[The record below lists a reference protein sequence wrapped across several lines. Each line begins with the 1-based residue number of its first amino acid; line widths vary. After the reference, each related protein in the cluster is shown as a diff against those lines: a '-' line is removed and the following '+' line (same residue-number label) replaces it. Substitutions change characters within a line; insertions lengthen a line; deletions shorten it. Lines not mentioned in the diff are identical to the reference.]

1 MGDLAKQILTRPIQL
16 ADQVVKAGDEATI
29 NKQECAE
36 IKSKTEKLAA
46 LLRQA
51 ARASSDLYERPT
63 RRIIDDTENVLEKAL
78 TMVQRCRDDG
88 YIMRLFNIIPA
99 AAFRKMISQLE
110 NSVGDVS
117 WLLRVSTPAGNED
130 DEGFGYLGLPP
141 IAANEPILCLIWEQI
156 AVLMTGSPEDKSDAA
171 ASLAS
176 LARDNDRY
184 VKLIVEEGGVNPLLK
199 LVKEGK
205 IDGQENAARTIG
217 LLGRDP
223 ESVEHMIQLGVC
235 SSLANI
241 LKEGSMKVQAVV
253 AWAVSELVSGNHAK
267 CQELFAQN
275 NVIRLLVSHLAFE
288 TVQEHSKYA
297 VVAGRATSMHHAVVM
312 AANKIST
319 SRDNLPA
326 LNEDDDDNQIGVSN
340 PMSNQMHS
348 IVATTMA
355 MKAVGSGSGSTRRFV
370 TGEDERSPEK
380 LPEKSY
386 SLNSQSGIGIGK
398 PYSTAHQSRNASVS
412 RGRELEDP
420 VTKTYMKAMAAR
432 ALWKLA
438 VGNAS
443 ICRVITESRALLCF
457 AVLLEKGDAET
468 KYNTAMAIMEITA
481 VAEENSDLR
490 RSAFR
495 RTSPACKA
503 VVDQLFRIVENADAG
518 SDLLI
523 PCLRSIGN
531 LARTF
536 KSAETQMIVPLI
548 KLLDDGEP
556 DLAAEA
562 AIALAKF
569 ATEDNFLGK
578 DHSRTIIN
586 GGGTKPLVQLA
597 YFGEIG
603 AQIPAMVL
611 LSYVAMN
618 VPDSEVL
625 ANDEVLMVLEWAS
638 KQTNV
643 TEDEDMEALLYE
655 AKSRLELYQSRG
667 TRGFHV

>member
-1 MGDLAKQILTRPIQL
+1 MGDHLAKQLLSRPIQL

-29 NKQECAE
+29 NKQECAD

-51 ARASSDLYERPT
+51 ARVSSDLYERPT
-63 RRIIDDTENVLEKAL
+63 RRIIDEIENVLEKAL

-117 WLLRVSTPAGNED
+117 WLLRVSTPASNDD
-130 DEGFGYLGLPP
+130 DEGVGYLGLPP

-199 LVKEGK
+199 LLKEGK
-205 IDGQENAARTIG
+205 IDGQENAARAIG
-217 LLGRDP
+217 LLGHDP
-223 ESVEHMIQLGVC
+223 ESVEQMIQLGVC
-235 SSLANI
+235 SVLSSI
-241 LKEGSMKVQAVV
+241 LKEGSMRVQAVV
-253 AWAVSELVSGNHAK
+253 AWAVSELVDGNHAK

-312 AANKIST
+312 ASKIS
-319 SRDNLPA
+319 SKDNLPA
-326 LNEDDDDNQIGVSN
+326 VNEDDDTNPMGISN
-340 PMSNQMHS
+340 PMPNPMTNQMHS
-348 IVATTMA
+348 IVTTTMA
-355 MKAVGSGSGSTRRFV
+355 MKAVGSGSGSNKFV
-370 TGEDERSPEK
+370 TGENEISPGK
-380 LPEKSY
+380 LPDKSY
-386 SLNSQSGIGIGK
+386 SLNSQIKS
-398 PYSTAHQSRNASVS
+398 YSMLHQSRNASVT

-457 AVLLEKGDAET
+457 AALLDKGDEET

-495 RTSPACKA
+495 RTSPACKM

-523 PCLRSIGN
+523 PCVRSIGN

-536 KSAETQMIVPLI
+536 KSAETHMIEPLV
-548 KLLDDGEP
+548 KLLENGEP
-556 DLAAEA
+556 DLVAEA
-562 AIALAKF
+562 ANALAKF

-578 DHSRTIIN
+578 DHSKTIIDA
-586 GGGTKPLVQLA
+586 GGSNLLVQLA
-597 YFGEIG
+597 YFGENG
-603 AQIPAMVL
+603 VQIPAMVL

-618 VPDSEVL
+618 VPDSEQF
-625 ANDEVLMVLEWAS
+625 ANDEVLSVLEWAS

-667 TRGFHV
+667 SRGFHL

>member
-1 MGDLAKQILTRPIQL
+1 MGDLAKQILSRPIQL

-29 NKQECAE
+29 NKQECAD

-63 RRIIDDTENVLEKAL
+63 RRILDDTENVLEKAL

-117 WLLRVSTPAGNED
+117 WLLRVSTPAGNDD

-235 SSLANI
+235 SVLSSI

-312 AANKIST
+312 ASKIS
-319 SRDNLPA
+319 SSKENLPA
-326 LNEDDDDNQIGVSN
+326 LNEEEDDDNHIGVSS
-340 PMSNQMHS
+340 PMTNQMHS

-355 MKAVGSGSGSTRRFV
+355 MKAVGSGSKSNLSSRFV
-370 TGEDERSPEK
+370 TGDDDKPPEK
-380 LPEKSY
+380 IPEKSY
-386 SLNSQSGIGIGK
+386 SMSSQIKAYGSI
-398 PYSTAHQSRNASVS
+398 AHQSRNASVT

-438 VGNAS
+438 VGNSS

-457 AVLLEKGDAET
+457 AVLLDKGDEET

-481 VAEENSDLR
+481 VAEENADLR

-523 PCLRSIGN
+523 PCVRSIGN

-536 KSAETQMIVPLI
+536 KSAETHMIVPLV

-556 DLAAEA
+556 DLAAEV

-578 DHSRTIIN
+578 EHSRTIIEA
-586 GGGTKPLVQLA
+586 GGSKLLVQLA
-597 YFGEIG
+597 YFGENG

-618 VPDSEVL
+618 VPDSEQL
-625 ANDEVLMVLEWAS
+625 AKDEVLTVLEWSS
-638 KQTNV
+638 KQANV
-643 TEDEDMEALLYE
+643 LEDEDMEALLYE

-667 TRGFHV
+667 SRGFHL

>member
-1 MGDLAKQILTRPIQL
+1 MDDLAKQILTRPIQL

-63 RRIIDDTENVLEKAL
+63 RRIIDDTESVLQKAL

-117 WLLRVSTPAGNED
+117 WLLRVSTPAGNDE
-130 DEGFGYLGLPP
+130 DEGVGYLGLPP

-156 AVLMTGSPEDKSDAA
+156 AVLMTGSPDDKADAA

-176 LARDNDRY
+176 LAKDNPRY

-223 ESVEHMIQLGVC
+223 ESVEQMIQAGVC
-235 SSLANI
+235 SVLANI
-241 LKEGSMKVQAVV
+241 LKEGSMRVQAVV
-253 AWAVSELVSGNHAK
+253 AWAVSELVDGNNHAK

-312 AANKIST
+312 ASKT
-319 SRDNLPA
+319 SSLPA
-326 LNEDDDDNQIGVSN
+326 LREEEDNEMN
-340 PMSNQMHS
+340 PLPNQMHS
-348 IVATTMA
+348 IIKTTMA
-355 MKAVGSGSGSTRRFV
+355 MKSAKSFIG
-370 TGEDERSPEK
+370 DEPPPPSPGK
-380 LPEKSY
+380 PPEKSY
-386 SLNSQSGIGIGK
+386 SGISK
-398 PYSTAHQSRNASVS
+398 PFSAAHQSRNASVT

-420 VTKTYMKAMAAR
+420 TTKAYMKAMAAR

-438 VGNAS
+438 VGNAT

-457 AVLLEKGDAET
+457 AVLLENGDEET
-468 KYNTAMAIMEITA
+468 RYNTAMAIMEITA
-481 VAEENSDLR
+481 VAEENADLR

-523 PCLRSIGN
+523 PCVRSIGN

-536 KSAETQMIVPLI
+536 KSAETGMIVPLV

-556 DLAAEA
+556 ELAAEVA
-562 AIALAKF
+562 VAMAKF
-569 ATEDNFLGK
+569 ATGDNFLGK
-578 DHSRTIIN
+578 EHSRTIIDA
-586 GGGTKPLVQLA
+586 GGSKLLVQLA
-597 YFGEIG
+597 YFGDNG
-603 AQIPAMVL
+603 AQIPALVL

-618 VPDSEVL
+618 VPDSEQL
-625 ANDEVLMVLEWAS
+625 AKDEVLTVLEWAS
-638 KQTNV
+638 KQGSV
-643 TEDEDMEALLYE
+643 TEEEDMEHLLYE

-667 TRGFHV
+667 ARGFHV

>member
-1 MGDLAKQILTRPIQL
+1 MDDLAKQILTRPIQL

-63 RRIIDDTENVLEKAL
+63 RRIIDDTENVLQKAL

-117 WLLRVSTPAGNED
+117 WLLRVSTPAGNDD
-130 DEGFGYLGLPP
+130 DEGVGYLGLPP

-156 AVLMTGSPEDKSDAA
+156 AVLMTGSPDDKADAA

-176 LARDNDRY
+176 LAKDNPRH
-184 VKLIVEEGGVNPLLK
+184 VKLIIEEGGVNPLLK

-223 ESVEHMIQLGVC
+223 ESVEQMIQAGVC
-235 SSLANI
+235 SVLANI
-241 LKEGSMKVQAVV
+241 LKEGSMRVQAVV
-253 AWAVSELVSGNHAK
+253 AWAVSELVDGNHAK

-312 AANKIST
+312 ASKTNT
-319 SRDNLPA
+319 SSKENLLPA
-326 LNEDDDDNQIGVSN
+326 LHEEEDNEMN
-340 PMSNQMHS
+340 PLPNQMHS
-348 IVATTMA
+348 IIKTTMA
-355 MKAVGSGSGSTRRFV
+355 MKS
-370 TGEDERSPEK
+370 
-380 LPEKSY
+380 SY
-386 SLNSQSGIGIGK
+386 SGISK
-398 PYSTAHQSRNASVS
+398 PFSAAHQSRNASVT

-420 VTKTYMKAMAAR
+420 ATKAYMKAMAAR

-438 VGNAS
+438 VGNAT

-457 AVLLEKGDAET
+457 AVLLEHGDEET

-481 VAEENSDLR
+481 VAEENADLR

-495 RTSPACKA
+495 RTSSACKA

-518 SDLLI
+518 SELLI
-523 PCLRSIGN
+523 PCVKSIGN

-536 KSAETQMIVPLI
+536 KSAETHMIVPLV

-556 DLAAEA
+556 ELAAEVA
-562 AIALAKF
+562 VALGKF
-569 ATEDNFLGK
+569 TTEDNFLRK
-578 DHSRTIIN
+578 EHSKTIIDA
-586 GGGTKPLVQLA
+586 GGSKLLVQLA
-597 YFGEIG
+597 YFGENG
-603 AQIPAMVL
+603 AQIPALIL

-618 VPDSEVL
+618 VPDSEQL
-625 ANDEVLMVLEWAS
+625 AKDEVLTVLERAS
-638 KQTNV
+638 KQGNV
-643 TEDEDMEALLYE
+643 IEEEDMEHLLYE

-667 TRGFHV
+667 ARGFHV

>member
-1 MGDLAKQILTRPIQL
+1 MDDLAKQILTRPIQL

-63 RRIIDDTENVLEKAL
+63 RRIIDDTENVLQKAL

-117 WLLRVSTPAGNED
+117 WLLRVSTPAGNDD
-130 DEGFGYLGLPP
+130 DEGVGYLGLPP

-156 AVLMTGSPEDKSDAA
+156 AVLMTGSPDDKADAA

-176 LARDNDRY
+176 LAKDNPRH
-184 VKLIVEEGGVNPLLK
+184 VKLIIEEGGVNPLLK

-223 ESVEHMIQLGVC
+223 ESVEQMIQAGVC
-235 SSLANI
+235 SVLANI
-241 LKEGSMKVQAVV
+241 LKEGSMRVQAVV
-253 AWAVSELVSGNHAK
+253 AWAVSELVDGNHAK

-312 AANKIST
+312 ASKTNT
-319 SRDNLPA
+319 SSKENLLPA
-326 LNEDDDDNQIGVSN
+326 LHEEEDNEMN
-340 PMSNQMHS
+340 PLPNQMHS
-348 IVATTMA
+348 IIKTTMA
-355 MKAVGSGSGSTRRFV
+355 MKSVKSV
-370 TGEDERSPEK
+370 TGDDEKPPPPSPGK
-380 LPEKSY
+380 PPEKSY
-386 SLNSQSGIGIGK
+386 SGISK
-398 PYSTAHQSRNASVS
+398 PFSAAHQSRNASVT

-420 VTKTYMKAMAAR
+420 ATKAYMKAMAAR

-438 VGNAS
+438 VGNAT

-457 AVLLEKGDAET
+457 AVLLEHGDEET

-481 VAEENSDLR
+481 VAEENADLR

-495 RTSPACKA
+495 RTSSACKA

-518 SDLLI
+518 SELLI
-523 PCLRSIGN
+523 PCVKSIGN

-536 KSAETQMIVPLI
+536 KSAETHMIVPLV

-556 DLAAEA
+556 ELAAEVA
-562 AIALAKF
+562 VALGKF
-569 ATEDNFLGK
+569 TTEDNFLRK
-578 DHSRTIIN
+578 EHSKTIIDA
-586 GGGTKPLVQLA
+586 GGSKLLVQLA
-597 YFGEIG
+597 YFGENG
-603 AQIPAMVL
+603 AQIPALIL

-618 VPDSEVL
+618 VPDSEQL
-625 ANDEVLMVLEWAS
+625 AKDEVLTVLERAS
-638 KQTNV
+638 KQGNV
-643 TEDEDMEALLYE
+643 IEEEDMEHLLYE

-667 TRGFHV
+667 ARGFHV

>member
-1 MGDLAKQILTRPIQL
+1 MDDLAKQILTRPIQL

-63 RRIIDDTENVLEKAL
+63 RRIIDDTENVLQKAL

-88 YIMRLFNIIPA
+88 YIMRLFNMIPA

-117 WLLRVSTPAGNED
+117 WLLRVSTPAGND
-130 DEGFGYLGLPP
+130 DGEGVGYLGLPP

-156 AVLMTGSPEDKSDAA
+156 AVLMTGSPDDKADAA

-176 LARDNDRY
+176 LAKDNPRH

-199 LVKEGK
+199 LAKEGK

-217 LLGRDP
+217 LLGRVP
-223 ESVEHMIQLGVC
+223 ESVEQMIQAGVC
-235 SSLANI
+235 SVLANI
-241 LKEGSMKVQAVV
+241 LKEGSMRVQAVV
-253 AWAVSELVSGNHAK
+253 AWAVSELVDGNHAK

-312 AANKIST
+312 ASKT
-319 SRDNLPA
+319 KENLPA
-326 LNEDDDDNQIGVSN
+326 LHEEEDNEMN
-340 PMSNQMHS
+340 PLPNQMHS
-348 IVATTMA
+348 IIKTTMA
-355 MKAVGSGSGSTRRFV
+355 MKSVKSV
-370 TGEDERSPEK
+370 TLDDEKPPPPSPGK
-380 LPEKSY
+380 PPEKSY
-386 SLNSQSGIGIGK
+386 SLNSQSGVVHK
-398 PYSTAHQSRNASVS
+398 PFSALHQSRNASVT

-420 VTKTYMKAMAAR
+420 ATKAYMKAMAAR

-438 VGNAS
+438 VGNAT
-443 ICRVITESRALLCF
+443 ICRVITESRAMLCF
-457 AVLLEKGDAET
+457 AVLLENGDEET
-468 KYNTAMAIMEITA
+468 RYNTAMAIMEITA

-518 SDLLI
+518 SDLLV
-523 PCLRSIGN
+523 PCVKSIGN

-536 KSAETQMIVPLI
+536 KSAETHMIVPLV

-556 DLAAEA
+556 ELAAEVA
-562 AIALAKF
+562 LALAKF
-569 ATEDNFLGK
+569 ATGENFLGK
-578 DHSRTIIN
+578 EHSRTIIDA
-586 GGGTKPLVQLA
+586 GGSKLLVQLA
-597 YFGEIG
+597 YFGENG
-603 AQIPAMVL
+603 AQIPALVL

-618 VPDSEVL
+618 VPDSEQL
-625 ANDEVLMVLEWAS
+625 AKDEVLTVLEWAS
-638 KQTNV
+638 KQGNV
-643 TEDEDMEALLYE
+643 IEEEEDMEHLLYE

-667 TRGFHV
+667 SRGFHV

>member
-1 MGDLAKQILTRPIQL
+1 MDDLAKQILTRPIQL

-63 RRIIDDTENVLEKAL
+63 RRIIDDTENVLGKAL
-78 TMVQRCRDDG
+78 AMVQRCRDDG

-117 WLLRVSTPAGNED
+117 WLLRVSTPAGNDD

-199 LVKEGK
+199 LLKEGK
-205 IDGQENAARTIG
+205 IDGQENAARAIG

-223 ESVEHMIQLGVC
+223 ESVEQMIQAGVC
-235 SSLANI
+235 QALANI
-241 LKEGSMKVQAVV
+241 LKEGSMRVQAVV
-253 AWAVSELVSGNHAK
+253 AWAVSELVAGNHAK

-275 NVIRLLVSHLAFE
+275 NVIHLLVSHLAFE

-297 VVAGRATSMHHAVVM
+297 VVAGRATSMHHAVVL
-312 AANKIST
+312 ASKIS
-319 SRDNLPA
+319 SKESLPA
-326 LNEDDDDNQIGVSN
+326 LLEVEEENQIGISS
-340 PMSNQMHS
+340 PMGNQMHS

-355 MKAVGSGSGSTRRFV
+355 MKAVGSGSIPSGRFA
-370 TGEDERSPEK
+370 TGDDEKSPGK

-386 SLNSQSGIGIGK
+386 SLNSQSGISK
-398 PYSTAHQSRNASVS
+398 PYSTAHQSRNASVT

-432 ALWKLA
+432 ALWKLS
-438 VGNAS
+438 VGNAT

-457 AVLLEKGDAET
+457 AVLLEKGDEET
-468 KYNTAMAIMEITA
+468 MYNTAMAIMEITA
-481 VAEENSDLR
+481 VAEENSALR

-503 VVDQLFRIVENADAG
+503 VVDQLFRIVENADAE

-523 PCLRSIGN
+523 PCVRSIGN

-536 KSAETQMIVPLI
+536 KSAERHLIIPLI

-556 DLAAEA
+556 NLAAEV
-562 AIALAKF
+562 AIVLAKF

-578 DHSRTIIN
+578 DHSRTIIEA
-586 GGGTKPLVQLA
+586 GGSKLLVQLA
-597 YFGEIG
+597 YFGENG
-603 AQIPAMVL
+603 AQIPALVL

-618 VPDSEVL
+618 VPDSEQL
-625 ANDEVLMVLEWAS
+625 AKDEVLTVLEWAS
-638 KQTNV
+638 KQANV
-643 TEDEDMEALLYE
+643 TEEEDMEALLYE

>member
-1 MGDLAKQILTRPIQL
+1 MGDLAKQILSRPIQL

-29 NKQECAE
+29 NKQECAD
-36 IKSKTEKLAA
+36 IKSKTEKLSA

-78 TMVQRCRDDG
+78 AMVQRCRDDG

-117 WLLRVSTPAGNED
+117 WLLRVSTPAGNDD

-199 LVKEGK
+199 LLKEGK
-205 IDGQENAARTIG
+205 VDGQENAARTIG

-235 SSLANI
+235 SVLSSI

-312 AANKIST
+312 ASKI
-319 SRDNLPA
+319 NLPA
-326 LNEDDDDNQIGVSN
+326 VNEEEEDTSQIGN
-340 PMSNQMHS
+340 PNIMPNQMHN
-348 IVATTMA
+348 IVTTTMA
-355 MKAVGSGSGSTRRFV
+355 MKAVGSGSKSNLSSRFD
-370 TGEDERSPEK
+370 TGEDEQPPEK

-386 SLNSQSGIGIGK
+386 SLNSKIKAYS
-398 PYSTAHQSRNASVS
+398 STAHQSRNGSVT

-420 VTKTYMKAMAAR
+420 ATKTYMKAMAAR

-438 VGNAS
+438 VGNSS

-457 AVLLEKGDAET
+457 AVLLDKGDADT

-481 VAEENSDLR
+481 VAEENADLR

-503 VVDQLFRIVENADAG
+503 VVDQLFRIVENADAE

-523 PCLRSIGN
+523 PCVRSIGN

-536 KSAETQMIVPLI
+536 KSAETHMIVPLV

-556 DLAAEA
+556 DLAAEVA
-562 AIALAKF
+562 VALSKF
-569 ATEDNFLGK
+569 ATEENFLSK
-578 DHSRTIIN
+578 DHSKTIIEA
-586 GGGTKPLVQLA
+586 GGSKLLVQLA
-597 YFGEIG
+597 YFGENG
-603 AQIPAMVL
+603 AQIPALVL

-618 VPDSEVL
+618 VPDSEEL
-625 ANDEVLMVLEWAS
+625 AKDEVLTVLERAS
-638 KQTNV
+638 KQANV
-643 TEDEDMEALLYE
+643 IEDEDMEGLLYE

-667 TRGFHV
+667 SRGFHI

>member
-1 MGDLAKQILTRPIQL
+1 MDDLAKQILTRPIQL

-29 NKQECAE
+29 NKQECAD

-63 RRIIDDTENVLEKAL
+63 RRIIDDTENVLGKAL
-78 TMVQRCRDDG
+78 MMVQRCRDDG

-117 WLLRVSTPAGNED
+117 WLLRVSTPAGNDD

-199 LVKEGK
+199 LLKEGK
-205 IDGQENAARTIG
+205 IEGQENAATTIG

-223 ESVEHMIQLGVC
+223 ESVEQMIQAGVC
-235 SSLANI
+235 SVLANI
-241 LKEGSMKVQAVV
+241 LKEGSMRVQAVI
-253 AWAVSELVSGNHAK
+253 AWAVSELVAVNHPK
-267 CQELFAQN
+267 CQELLAQN

-312 AANKIST
+312 ASKIT
-319 SRDNLPA
+319 SKETNLPA
-326 LNEDDDDNQIGVSN
+326 LHEEEEDTHIGISN
-340 PMSNQMHS
+340 PLPNQMHS

-355 MKAVGSGSGSTRRFV
+355 MKPVGSGSGSGSTPSSRFV
-370 TGEDERSPEK
+370 IDDDDNPSFN
-380 LPEKSY
+380 LKSEG
-386 SLNSQSGIGIGK
+386 GISK
-398 PYSTAHQSRNASVS
+398 PYSTAHQSRNASVA

-420 VTKTYMKAMAAR
+420 ATKTYMKAMAAR

-438 VGNAS
+438 AGNAT

-457 AVLLEKGDAET
+457 AVLLEKGDEDT

-481 VAEENSDLR
+481 VAEENADLR

-495 RTSPACKA
+495 RTSPACKQ

-523 PCLRSIGN
+523 PCVRSIGN

-548 KLLDDGEP
+548 NLLDDGEP
-556 DLAAEA
+556 DLAAEV

-578 DHSRTIIN
+578 DHSRTIIGA
-586 GGGTKPLVQLA
+586 GGSKLLVQLA
-597 YFGEIG
+597 YFGGNG
-603 AQIPAMVL
+603 AQIPALVL

-618 VPDSEVL
+618 APDSEQL
-625 ANDEVLMVLEWAS
+625 AKDEVLTVLEWAS
-638 KQTNV
+638 KQANV
-643 TEDEDMEALLYE
+643 TEEEDMEALLYE

-667 TRGFHV
+667 SRGFHV

>member
-1 MGDLAKQILTRPIQL
+1 MGDFAKQILTRPIQL

-29 NKQECAE
+29 NKQECQE

-63 RRIIDDTENVLEKAL
+63 RRILDDTENVLEKAL

-117 WLLRVSTPAGNED
+117 WLLRVSTPAGNDD

-156 AVLMTGSPEDKSDAA
+156 AVLMTGTPDDKSDAA

-184 VKLIVEEGGVNPLLK
+184 VKLIIEEGGVNPLLK

-235 SSLANI
+235 TSLASI

-253 AWAVSELVSGNHAK
+253 AWAVSELVSGNHPK

-312 AANKIST
+312 AASKIG

-326 LNEDDDDNQIGVSN
+326 LHEEDDDTNQIGISN
-340 PMSNQMHS
+340 PMHS

-355 MKAVGSGSGSTRRFV
+355 MKPIRSGSGSGSSNRFV
-370 TGEDERSPEK
+370 TGEDERPPGK

-386 SLNSQSGIGIGK
+386 SLSSSHSGIAK
-398 PYSTAHQSRNASVS
+398 PYSTAHQSRNGSVT

-457 AVLLEKGDAET
+457 AVLLEKGDEET

-481 VAEENSDLR
+481 VAEENADLR

-503 VVDQLFRIVENADAG
+503 VVEQLFKIIENADAG

-523 PCLRSIGN
+523 PCVRSIGN

-536 KSAETQMIVPLI
+536 KSAETELIVPLI

-556 DLAAEA
+556 DLAAES

-578 DHSRTIIN
+578 EHSRTIIH
-586 GGGTKPLVQLA
+586 GGGTKQLVQLA
-597 YFGEIG
+597 YFGDNG

-618 VPDSEVL
+618 VPDSEQL

-643 TEDEDMEALLYE
+643 IGEDEDMEALLYE

>member
-117 WLLRVSTPAGNED
+117 WLLRVSTPAGNDD

-141 IAANEPILCLIWEQI
+141 IAANEPILCLIWEHI
-156 AVLMTGSPEDKSDAA
+156 AVLMTGTPDDKSDAA

-223 ESVEHMIQLGVC
+223 ECVEHMIQLGVC
-235 SSLANI
+235 TSLANI

-312 AANKIST
+312 AASKIGG

-326 LNEDDDDNQIGVSN
+326 LHEDDDDNNQIGIPN
-340 PMSNQMHS
+340 PMTNQMHS

-355 MKAVGSGSGSTRRFV
+355 MKPIGSGSGSKNRFL
-370 TGEDERSPEK
+370 TGDDERPPEK

-386 SLNSQSGIGIGK
+386 SLSSSHSGIAK
-398 PYSTAHQSRNASVS
+398 HQSRNASVT

-481 VAEENSDLR
+481 VAEENADLR

-523 PCLRSIGN
+523 PCVRSIGN

-536 KSAETQMIVPLI
+536 KSAETHLIVPLI

-586 GGGTKPLVQLA
+586 GGGTKLLVQLA
-597 YFGEIG
+597 YFGENG

-618 VPDSEVL
+618 VPDSEQL

-643 TEDEDMEALLYE
+643 IEEDEDMEALLYE

-667 TRGFHV
+667 SRGFHV

>member
-1 MGDLAKQILTRPIQL
+1 MGDLAKQILSRPIQL

-117 WLLRVSTPAGNED
+117 WLLRVSTPAGNDDD

-156 AVLMTGSPEDKSDAA
+156 AVLMTGSPDEKSDAA

-199 LVKEGK
+199 LLKEGK

-223 ESVEHMIQLGVC
+223 ESVEHMTQLGVC
-235 SSLANI
+235 SVLSSV

-312 AANKIST
+312 ASKI
-319 SRDNLPA
+319 NLPA
-326 LNEDDDDNQIGVSN
+326 VNEEEEEGDGTNTSQIGNSN
-340 PMSNQMHS
+340 HMPNQMHN
-348 IVATTMA
+348 IVTTTMA
-355 MKAVGSGSGSTRRFV
+355 MKAVGSGSKSSLCNRFV
-370 TGEDERSPEK
+370 TDEDEKPPEK

-386 SLNSQSGIGIGK
+386 SLNSKIKTYS
-398 PYSTAHQSRNASVS
+398 STAHQSRNASVT

-438 VGNAS
+438 VGNSS

-457 AVLLEKGDAET
+457 AVLLDKGDAET

-481 VAEENSDLR
+481 VAEENADLR

-523 PCLRSIGN
+523 PCVRSIGN

-536 KSAETQMIVPLI
+536 KSAETHMIVPLV
-548 KLLDDGEP
+548 KLLDDEEP
-556 DLAAEA
+556 DLAAEV

-569 ATEDNFLGK
+569 ATEDNFLAK
-578 DHSRTIIN
+578 EHSRTIIAA
-586 GGGTKPLVQLA
+586 GGSKLLVQLA
-597 YFGEIG
+597 YFGENG
-603 AQIPAMVL
+603 AQIPALVL

-618 VPDSEVL
+618 VPDSEEL
-625 ANDEVLMVLEWAS
+625 AKDEVLTVLERAS
-638 KQTNV
+638 KQANV
-643 TEDEDMEALLYE
+643 IEDEDMDALLYE

-667 TRGFHV
+667 SRGFHV

>member
-1 MGDLAKQILTRPIQL
+1 MDDLAKQILTRPIQL

-63 RRIIDDTENVLEKAL
+63 RRIIDDTESVLQKAL

-117 WLLRVSTPAGNED
+117 WLLRVSTPAGNDE
-130 DEGFGYLGLPP
+130 DEGVGYLGLPP

-156 AVLMTGSPEDKSDAA
+156 AVLMTGSPDDKADAA

-176 LARDNDRY
+176 LAKDNPRY

-223 ESVEHMIQLGVC
+223 ESVEQMIQAGVC
-235 SSLANI
+235 SVLANI
-241 LKEGSMKVQAVV
+241 LKEGSMRVQAVV
-253 AWAVSELVSGNHAK
+253 AWAVSELVDGNNHAK

-312 AANKIST
+312 ASKT
-319 SRDNLPA
+319 SSLPA
-326 LNEDDDDNQIGVSN
+326 LREEEDNEMN
-340 PMSNQMHS
+340 PLPNQMHS
-348 IVATTMA
+348 IIKTTMA
-355 MKAVGSGSGSTRRFV
+355 MKSVKSFIG
-370 TGEDERSPEK
+370 DEPPPPSPGK
-380 LPEKSY
+380 PPEKSY
-386 SLNSQSGIGIGK
+386 SGISK
-398 PYSTAHQSRNASVS
+398 PFSAAHQSRNASVT

-420 VTKTYMKAMAAR
+420 ATKAYMKAMAAR

-438 VGNAS
+438 VGNAT

-457 AVLLEKGDAET
+457 AVLLENGDEET
-468 KYNTAMAIMEITA
+468 RYNTAMAIMEITA
-481 VAEENSDLR
+481 VAEENADLR

-518 SDLLI
+518 SELLI
-523 PCLRSIGN
+523 PCVRSIGN

-536 KSAETQMIVPLI
+536 KSAETGMIVPLVKI
-548 KLLDDGEP
+548 LDDGEP
-556 DLAAEA
+556 ELAAEVA
-562 AIALAKF
+562 VALAKF
-569 ATEDNFLGK
+569 ATGDNFLGK
-578 DHSRTIIN
+578 EHSRTIIDA
-586 GGGTKPLVQLA
+586 GGSKLLVQLA
-597 YFGEIG
+597 YFGENG
-603 AQIPAMVL
+603 AQVPALVL

-618 VPDSEVL
+618 VPDSEQL
-625 ANDEVLMVLEWAS
+625 AKDEVLTVLEWAS
-638 KQTNV
+638 KQGSV
-643 TEDEDMEALLYE
+643 TEEEDMEHLLYE

-667 TRGFHV
+667 ARGFHV

>member
-51 ARASSDLYERPT
+51 ARASSELYERPT

-78 TMVQRCRDDG
+78 AMVQRCRDDG

-99 AAFRKMISQLE
+99 ATFRKMISQLE

-117 WLLRVSTPAGNED
+117 WLLRVSTPAGNDD

-156 AVLMTGSPEDKSDAA
+156 AVLMTGSPDDKSDAA

-199 LVKEGK
+199 LLKEGK

-217 LLGRDP
+217 LLGRDA
-223 ESVEHMIQLGVC
+223 ESVEQMIQAGVC
-235 SSLANI
+235 SVLANI
-241 LKEGSMKVQAVV
+241 LKEGSMRVQAVV
-253 AWAVSELVSGNHAK
+253 AWAVSELVDGNHAK

-312 AANKIST
+312 ASKIS
-319 SRDNLPA
+319 SKENLPA
-326 LNEDDDDNQIGVSN
+326 LHEDEDNLIGVEN
-340 PMSNQMHS
+340 PMLNQMHS
-348 IVATTMA
+348 IVATTIA
-355 MKAVGSGSGSTRRFV
+355 MKAVGSGTGSNPSGRFD
-370 TGEDERSPEK
+370 TGEDEKPPEK
-380 LPEKSY
+380 LPGKSY
-386 SLNSQSGIGIGK
+386 SLNSHKNLSK
-398 PYSTAHQSRNASVS
+398 PYNTAHQSRNASVS

-438 VGNAS
+438 VGNAT

-457 AVLLEKGDAET
+457 AVLLEKGDEET

-503 VVDQLFRIVENADAG
+503 VVDQLFRIVDNADAG

-523 PCLRSIGN
+523 PCVRSIGN

-536 KSAETQMIVPLI
+536 KSAETHMIVPLV

-556 DLAAEA
+556 DLAAEV

-578 DHSRTIIN
+578 EHSRTIIDA
-586 GGGTKPLVQLA
+586 GGSKLLVQLA
-597 YFGEIG
+597 YFGENG
-603 AQIPAMVL
+603 AQIPALVL

-618 VPDSEVL
+618 VPDSEEL
-625 ANDEVLMVLEWAS
+625 AKDEVLTVLERAS
-638 KQTNV
+638 KQGNV
-643 TEDEDMEALLYE
+643 TEEEDMEALLYE

-667 TRGFHV
+667 SRGFHV

>member
-1 MGDLAKQILTRPIQL
+1 MDDLAKQILTRPIQL

-63 RRIIDDTENVLEKAL
+63 RRIIDDTENVLQKAL
-78 TMVQRCRDDG
+78 TMVLRCRDDG

-117 WLLRVSTPAGNED
+117 WLLRVSTPAGND
-130 DEGFGYLGLPP
+130 DGEGVGYLGLPP

-156 AVLMTGSPEDKSDAA
+156 AVLMTGSPDDRADAA

-176 LARDNDRY
+176 LAKDNPRY

-223 ESVEHMIQLGVC
+223 ESVEQMIQAGVC
-235 SSLANI
+235 SVLANV
-241 LKEGSMKVQAVV
+241 LKEGSMRVQAVV
-253 AWAVSELVSGNHAK
+253 AWAVSELVDGGNHAK

-312 AANKIST
+312 VSKT
-319 SRDNLPA
+319 SASKENLPA
-326 LNEDDDDNQIGVSN
+326 LQEEEDSENGIAN
-340 PMSNQMHS
+340 HLPNQMHS
-348 IVATTMA
+348 IIKTTMA
-355 MKAVGSGSGSTRRFV
+355 MKSVKSVLGD
-370 TGEDERSPEK
+370 EDRPPPPSPGK
-380 LPEKSY
+380 IPEKSY
-386 SLNSQSGIGIGK
+386 SGISK
-398 PYSTAHQSRNASVS
+398 SFSPAHQSRNASVT

-420 VTKTYMKAMAAR
+420 ATKAYMKAMAAR

-438 VGNAS
+438 VGNAT

-457 AVLLEKGDAET
+457 AVLLENGDEET

-481 VAEENSDLR
+481 VAEENADLR

-523 PCLRSIGN
+523 PCVRSIGN

-536 KSAETQMIVPLI
+536 KSAETGMIVPLV

-556 DLAAEA
+556 ELAAEVA
-562 AIALAKF
+562 MALAKF

-578 DHSRTIIN
+578 EHSRTIIDA
-586 GGGTKPLVQLA
+586 GGSKLLVQLA
-597 YFGEIG
+597 YFGEKG
-603 AQIPAMVL
+603 AQIPALVL

-618 VPDSEVL
+618 VPDSEQL
-625 ANDEVLMVLEWAS
+625 AKDEVLTVLEWAS
-638 KQTNV
+638 KQGNV
-643 TEDEDMEALLYE
+643 MEEEDMEGLLYE

-667 TRGFHV
+667 SRGFHV

>member
-1 MGDLAKQILTRPIQL
+1 MDDLAKQILTRPIQL

-63 RRIIDDTENVLEKAL
+63 RRIIDDTESVLQKAL

-117 WLLRVSTPAGNED
+117 WLLRVSTPAGNDD
-130 DEGFGYLGLPP
+130 DEGVGYLGLPP

-156 AVLMTGSPEDKSDAA
+156 AVLMTGSPDDKADAA

-176 LARDNDRY
+176 LAKDNPRY

-223 ESVEHMIQLGVC
+223 ESVEQMIQAGVC
-235 SSLANI
+235 SVLANI
-241 LKEGSMKVQAVV
+241 LKEGSMRVQAVV
-253 AWAVSELVSGNHAK
+253 AWAVSELVDGNNHAK

-312 AANKIST
+312 ASKT
-319 SRDNLPA
+319 SSLPA
-326 LNEDDDDNQIGVSN
+326 LREEEDNEMN
-340 PMSNQMHS
+340 PLPNQMHS
-348 IVATTMA
+348 IIKTTMA
-355 MKAVGSGSGSTRRFV
+355 MKSAKSFIG
-370 TGEDERSPEK
+370 DEPPPPSPGK
-380 LPEKSY
+380 PPEKSY
-386 SLNSQSGIGIGK
+386 SGISK
-398 PYSTAHQSRNASVS
+398 PFSAAHQSRNASVT

-420 VTKTYMKAMAAR
+420 TTKAYMKAMAAR

-438 VGNAS
+438 VGNAT

-457 AVLLEKGDAET
+457 AVLLENGDEET
-468 KYNTAMAIMEITA
+468 RYNTAMAIMEITA
-481 VAEENSDLR
+481 VAEENADLR

-518 SDLLI
+518 SELLI
-523 PCLRSIGN
+523 PCVRSIGN

-536 KSAETQMIVPLI
+536 KSAETGMIVPLVKI
-548 KLLDDGEP
+548 LDDGEP
-556 DLAAEA
+556 ELAAEVA
-562 AIALAKF
+562 VALAKF
-569 ATEDNFLGK
+569 ATGDNFLGK
-578 DHSRTIIN
+578 EHSRTIIDA
-586 GGGTKPLVQLA
+586 GGSKLLVQLA
-597 YFGEIG
+597 YFGENG
-603 AQIPAMVL
+603 AQVPALVL

-618 VPDSEVL
+618 VPDSEQL
-625 ANDEVLMVLEWAS
+625 AKDEVLTVLEWAS
-638 KQTNV
+638 KQGSV
-643 TEDEDMEALLYE
+643 TEEEDMEHLLYE

-667 TRGFHV
+667 ARGFHV

>member
-1 MGDLAKQILTRPIQL
+1 MDDLAKQILTRPIQL

-63 RRIIDDTENVLEKAL
+63 RRIIDDTESVLQKAL

-117 WLLRVSTPAGNED
+117 WLLRVSTPAGNDE
-130 DEGFGYLGLPP
+130 DEGVGYLGLPP

-156 AVLMTGSPEDKSDAA
+156 AVLMTGSPDDKADAA

-176 LARDNDRY
+176 LAKDNPRY

-223 ESVEHMIQLGVC
+223 ESVEQMIQAGVC
-235 SSLANI
+235 SVLANI
-241 LKEGSMKVQAVV
+241 LKEGSMRVQAVV
-253 AWAVSELVSGNHAK
+253 AWAVSELVDGNNHAK

-312 AANKIST
+312 ASKT
-319 SRDNLPA
+319 SSLPA
-326 LNEDDDDNQIGVSN
+326 LREEEDNEMN
-340 PMSNQMHS
+340 PLPNQMHS
-348 IVATTMA
+348 IIKTTMA
-355 MKAVGSGSGSTRRFV
+355 MKSAKSFIG
-370 TGEDERSPEK
+370 DEPPPPSPGK
-380 LPEKSY
+380 PPEKSY
-386 SLNSQSGIGIGK
+386 SGISK
-398 PYSTAHQSRNASVS
+398 PFSAAHQSRNASVT

-420 VTKTYMKAMAAR
+420 TTKAYMKAMAAR

-438 VGNAS
+438 VGNAT

-457 AVLLEKGDAET
+457 AVLLENGDEET
-468 KYNTAMAIMEITA
+468 RYNTAMAIMEITA
-481 VAEENSDLR
+481 VAEENADLR

-523 PCLRSIGN
+523 PCVRSIGN

-536 KSAETQMIVPLI
+536 KSAETGMIVPLVKI
-548 KLLDDGEP
+548 LDDGEP
-556 DLAAEA
+556 ELAAEVA
-562 AIALAKF
+562 VALAKF
-569 ATEDNFLGK
+569 ATGDNFLGK
-578 DHSRTIIN
+578 EHSRTIIDA
-586 GGGTKPLVQLA
+586 GGSKLLVQLA
-597 YFGEIG
+597 YFGDNG
-603 AQIPAMVL
+603 AQIPALVL

-618 VPDSEVL
+618 VPDSEQL
-625 ANDEVLMVLEWAS
+625 AKDEVLTVLEWAS
-638 KQTNV
+638 KQGSV
-643 TEDEDMEALLYE
+643 TEEEDMEHLLYE

-667 TRGFHV
+667 ARGFHV

>member
-1 MGDLAKQILTRPIQL
+1 MDDLAKQILTRPIQL

-63 RRIIDDTENVLEKAL
+63 RRIIDDTESVLQKAL

-117 WLLRVSTPAGNED
+117 WLLRVSTPAGNDE
-130 DEGFGYLGLPP
+130 DEGVGYLGLPP

-156 AVLMTGSPEDKSDAA
+156 AVLMTGSPDDKADAA

-176 LARDNDRY
+176 LAKDNPRY

-223 ESVEHMIQLGVC
+223 ESVEQMIQAGVC
-235 SSLANI
+235 SVLANI
-241 LKEGSMKVQAVV
+241 LKEGSMRVQAVV
-253 AWAVSELVSGNHAK
+253 AWAVSELVDGNNHAK

-312 AANKIST
+312 ASKT
-319 SRDNLPA
+319 SSLPA
-326 LNEDDDDNQIGVSN
+326 LREEEDNEMN
-340 PMSNQMHS
+340 PLPNQMHS
-348 IVATTMA
+348 IIKTTMA
-355 MKAVGSGSGSTRRFV
+355 MKSAKSFIG
-370 TGEDERSPEK
+370 DEPPPPSPGK
-380 LPEKSY
+380 PPEKSY
-386 SLNSQSGIGIGK
+386 SGISK
-398 PYSTAHQSRNASVS
+398 PFSAAHQSRNASVT

-420 VTKTYMKAMAAR
+420 TTKAYMKAMAAR

-438 VGNAS
+438 VGNAT

-457 AVLLEKGDAET
+457 AVLLENGDEET
-468 KYNTAMAIMEITA
+468 RYNTAMAIMEITA
-481 VAEENSDLR
+481 VAEENADLR

-518 SDLLI
+518 SELLI
-523 PCLRSIGN
+523 PCVRSIGN

-536 KSAETQMIVPLI
+536 KSAETGMIVPLVKI
-548 KLLDDGEP
+548 LDDGEP
-556 DLAAEA
+556 ELAAEVA
-562 AIALAKF
+562 VALAKF
-569 ATEDNFLGK
+569 ATGDNFLGK
-578 DHSRTIIN
+578 EHSRTIIDA
-586 GGGTKPLVQLA
+586 GGSKLLVQLA
-597 YFGEIG
+597 YFGENG
-603 AQIPAMVL
+603 AQVPALVL

-618 VPDSEVL
+618 VPDSEQL
-625 ANDEVLMVLEWAS
+625 AKDEVLTVLEWAS
-638 KQTNV
+638 KQGSV
-643 TEDEDMEALLYE
+643 TEEEDMEHLLYE

-667 TRGFHV
+667 ARGFHV

>member
-1 MGDLAKQILTRPIQL
+1 MDDLAKQILTRPIQL

-63 RRIIDDTENVLEKAL
+63 RRIIDDTENVLQKAL

-117 WLLRVSTPAGNED
+117 WLLRVSTPAGNDD
-130 DEGFGYLGLPP
+130 DEGVGYLGLPP

-156 AVLMTGSPEDKSDAA
+156 AVLMTGSPDDKADAA

-176 LARDNDRY
+176 LAKDNPRH
-184 VKLIVEEGGVNPLLK
+184 VKLIIEEGGVNPLLK

-223 ESVEHMIQLGVC
+223 ESVEQMIQAGVC
-235 SSLANI
+235 SVLANI
-241 LKEGSMKVQAVV
+241 LKEGSMRVQAVV
-253 AWAVSELVSGNHAK
+253 AWAVSELVDGNHAK

-312 AANKIST
+312 ASKTNT
-319 SRDNLPA
+319 SSKENLLPA
-326 LNEDDDDNQIGVSN
+326 LHEEEDNEMN
-340 PMSNQMHS
+340 PLPNQMHS
-348 IVATTMA
+348 IIKTTMA
-355 MKAVGSGSGSTRRFV
+355 MKS
-370 TGEDERSPEK
+370 
-380 LPEKSY
+380 KSY
-386 SLNSQSGIGIGK
+386 SGISK
-398 PYSTAHQSRNASVS
+398 PFSAAHQSRNASVT

-420 VTKTYMKAMAAR
+420 ATKAYMKAMAAR

-438 VGNAS
+438 VGNAT

-457 AVLLEKGDAET
+457 AVLLEHGDEET

-481 VAEENSDLR
+481 VAEENADLR

-495 RTSPACKA
+495 RTSSACKA

-518 SDLLI
+518 SELLI
-523 PCLRSIGN
+523 PCVKSIGN

-536 KSAETQMIVPLI
+536 KSAETHMIVPLV

-556 DLAAEA
+556 ELAAEVA
-562 AIALAKF
+562 VALGKF
-569 ATEDNFLGK
+569 TTEDNFLRK
-578 DHSRTIIN
+578 EHSKTIIDA
-586 GGGTKPLVQLA
+586 GGSKLLVQLA
-597 YFGEIG
+597 YFGENG
-603 AQIPAMVL
+603 AQIPALIL

-618 VPDSEVL
+618 VPDSEQL
-625 ANDEVLMVLEWAS
+625 AKDEVLTVLERAS
-638 KQTNV
+638 KQGNV
-643 TEDEDMEALLYE
+643 IEEEDMEHLLYE

-667 TRGFHV
+667 ARGFHV